1 MDYNEET
8 RAGHSEESDAIADGT
23 TGVGS
28 AVVPSTFRSGLR
40 FGLGFALAMLP
51 LLAVFFVGAY
61 FMSRPASQNAAVP
74 IERVANNTLIRMNIA
89 LNEMIER
96 IREIIEATV
105 QRIFE
110 NADVFTAVNIP
121 RVGTEVQEI
130 LDRTVEQVDENTAA
144 AIESVQ
150 QITSETLT
158 RIDASTEATIQTT
171 SALMEQQFNRFTN
184 TSIET
189 WRVNTDELITRV
201 IQLLDD
207 QAVKLAELFAQL
219 LRGSIGGILTR

>member
-8 RAGHSEESDAIADGT
+8 RAADSKESDAIADGT
-23 TGVGS
+23 TDASTG
-28 AVVPSTFRSGLR
+28 VVPSTFKGGLR

-61 FMSRPASQNAAVP
+61 FMSRPASQNASVP
-74 IERVANNTLIRMNIA
+74 IERVANNMLIRMNVA
-89 LNEMIER
+89 LNEIIER
-96 IREIIEATV
+96 LRVIIEATV
-105 QRIFE
+105 NRIFN
-110 NADVFTAVNIP
+110 NADVFAAANIP

-130 LDRTVEQVDENTAA
+130 LDRTVEQVDENAAA
-144 AIESVQ
+144 AIDSVQ
-150 QITSETLT
+150 QITNETLT
-158 RIDASTEATIQTT
+158 RIDASTAETLQTT

-189 WRVNTDELITRV
+189 WRANTDELITRV
-201 IQLLDD
+201 IELLDD

-219 LRGSIGGILTR
+219 LTGSIGGLLTR